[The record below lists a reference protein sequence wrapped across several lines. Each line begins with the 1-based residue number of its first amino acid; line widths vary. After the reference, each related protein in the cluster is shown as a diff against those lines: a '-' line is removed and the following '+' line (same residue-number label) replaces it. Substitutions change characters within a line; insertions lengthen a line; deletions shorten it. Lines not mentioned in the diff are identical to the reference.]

1 MKKIKNIILLVC
13 LVVFGLFITGCGCE
27 KEKYVVSFDTLGG
40 SHVTSQTIEKGEKVS
55 VPSIPTRDGYIFSEW
70 QLDGVKY
77 DFSKGVTSNITLT
90 ASWVVD
96 DRVQYTVKFDTKGG
110 SALEDVM
117 VREGDVLTSPADPT
131 KEGFILEGWYLGKE
145 IYDFTKPVTKDMTLV
160 AIWKEVEEDQFV
172 VTFNTDGGSTV
183 KKQTVTAGNKVKKPT
198 NPTKTG
204 YKFVEWQLDGE
215 TFDFNTIIDED
226 VTLKAVWEKK
236 AQYTVTFD
244 TKGGSTVNSVKVY
257 EGDKVSKPVIPT
269 RKGYAFV
276 EWQLDGKAYN
286 FASPV
291 TKDIT
296 LVAIW
301 EEVVTG
307 VSLSKTNLELTVGD
321 DATLVATIEPSSL
334 ADKKITWSSD
344 KTSVAT
350 VSQDGKVT
358 AVGAGTAKITAT
370 VDGKTATCT
379 VTVAKKITYEIEYKE
394 ASGTSLAQ
402 NYLFIKSSEDEYV
415 AGVIEITT
423 INDDVIEV
431 EVTTNGSKEAY
442 VKTIIKSA
450 KVKSVK

>member
-77 DFSKGVTSNITLT
+77 DFSKGVTSDITLT

-172 VTFNTDGGSTV
+172 VTFNTDGGS
-183 KKQTVTAGNKVKKPT
+183 KINKQTVTAGKKIKKPT

-244 TKGGSTVNSVKVY
+244 TKGGNSLTSVKVY
-257 EGDKVSKPVIPT
+257 EGDKVSKPTVPI
-269 RKGYAFV
+269 KSGYTFV

-286 FASPV
+286 FSSSV

-301 EEVVTG
+301 EEIKEYTVTFDTNG
-307 VSLSKTNLELTVGD
+307 GSSIASVKVYDGAKVSEPAKPTREGYKFVKWQLDGNDYDFSKSVTKD
-321 DATLVATIEPSSL
+321 ITLVAIWEEIVKVYTYTVEEVDAYSPDRYINLFVDDEKLTGAESIHYTNGNLLSNTIEDGAFVVGRSDLSSL
-334 ADKKITWSSD
+334 DANGTIKIKLNNGTM
-344 KTSVAT
+344 VQAT
-350 VSQDGKVT
+350 
-358 AVGAGTAKITAT
+358 
-370 VDGKTATCT
+370 
-379 VTVAKKITYEIEYKE
+379 KE
-394 ASGTSLAQ
+394 
-402 NYLFIKSSEDEYV
+402 
-415 AGVIEITT
+415 
-423 INDDVIEV
+423 
-431 EVTTNGSKEAY
+431 
-442 VKTIIKSA
+442 
-450 KVKSVK
+450 